1 MLHYRFFSGKCQGT
15 SVDQSRFSGSK
26 VRQRISDP
34 QLRSCCIGYCQ
45 QSWQVQWSYLLGIFL
60 QVSLQGL
67 RPCKCRCTANQRP
80 LSRSALPAS
89 WLQSLIVHIQDLHH
103 EGLEVEDE
111 CRYPKTGPNMDAP
124 GRDPHLGLTL
134 PEAQVIWT
142 SARCKEDKR
151 KQQRCWTDLVGLGLQ
166 RGLSKTYFC
175 NMYICIYIYTYNLS
189 TFSNARPRQAIPMQ
203 TLHIIFSAHLSSVF
217 QSSLYLSQLKRP
229 WLRVAAFTGS
239 EFTLSISTLH
249 STHTTSL
256 GVDDANDVDHSG
268 YETSKPENKIL
279 SILFFYIF
287 LC

>member
-15 SVDQSRFSGSK
+15 SVDQSRFSGFES
-26 VRQRISDP
+26 P
-34 QLRSCCIGYCQ
+34 PA
-45 QSWQVQWSYLLGIFL
+45 YLWPAAEVMLHWVLPAIVTSAMKL
-60 QVSLQGL
+60 SAWVSLQRL

-89 WLQSLIVHIQDLHH
+89 WFQSLIVHIQDLHH

-175 NMYICIYIYTYNLS
+175 NMYTVYIYIYTYNLS
-189 TFSNARPRQAIPMQ
+189 TFSNVRPRQAIPMQ

-217 QSSLYLSQLKRP
+217 QCSLYLSQLKRP

>member
-175 NMYICIYIYTYNLS
+175 NMYICIYIYIHT
-189 TFSNARPRQAIPMQ
+189 TFLRFQMPDPDKQYRCKLC
-203 TLHIIFSAHLSSVF
+203 TLF
-217 QSSLYLSQLKRP
+217 SQLISAP
-229 WLRVAAFTGS
+229 FFSLP
-239 EFTLSISTLH
+239 SISLN
-249 STHTTSL
+249 S
-256 GVDDANDVDHSG
+256 SG
-268 YETSKPENKIL
+268 L
-279 SILFFYIF
+279 DFG
-287 LC
+287 